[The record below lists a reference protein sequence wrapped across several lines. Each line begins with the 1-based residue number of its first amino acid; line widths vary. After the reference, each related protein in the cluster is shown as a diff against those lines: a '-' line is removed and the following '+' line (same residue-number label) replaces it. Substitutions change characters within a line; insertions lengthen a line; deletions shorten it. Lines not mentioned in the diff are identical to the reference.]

1 MGYDIGVAVAAL
13 QHGHKVYRA
22 GWKDKG
28 MYLQLQRPTPVSY
41 TNMHLTCVYMCTAQ
55 GELVPWV
62 CSQVD
67 LLATDWDI
75 FA

>member
-1 MGYDIGVAVAAL
+1 MGYDIGTAVAAL

-28 MYLQLQRPTPVSY
+28 MYLQLHRAQGRR
-41 TNMHLTCVYMCTAQ
+41 TNMNLTCVYMCTAQ